1 MTIMEGR
8 PAIVLTCSDRDRLSS
23 FIMAPG
29 AASATS
35 EFLRQ
40 ELERAEI
47 VPEQLAETLVAIGTH
62 VRFIDHSSH
71 KVSEGRLTFP
81 NDIETS
87 DAIPVLSPLGSAL
100 LGLSPGQTIG
110 WKDESGQDR
119 KLTVVE
125 IHPPTAR
132 HRSDAAGGQ
141 SLPNGLSDAAAIDR
155 QATAPRP

>member
-1 MTIMEGR
+1 MTIVEDR
-8 PAIVLTCSDRDRLSS
+8 PAIVLTCSDRDRLSGL
-23 FIMAPG
+23 IMAAG
-29 AASATS
+29 AASAAS

-62 VRFIDHSSH
+62 VRFIDHRSH

-81 NDIETS
+81 NDVETS

-125 IHPPTAR
+125 IHPPQRGIGQMPRAAKAR
-132 HRSDAAGGQ
+132 PMAFLTLQR
-141 SLPNGLSDAAAIDR
+141 
-155 QATAPRP
+155 